1 MEGDAATGTRP
12 LPKGKGASCSKM
24 VSKSNMAKHRK
35 LCGKKKP
42 PKTRKVINRESY
54 ARHKVKILNKRFEQ
68 RTFDRFRRLEGT
80 ADKKRIADFECKGPC
95 TTLEEFTESE
105 KKRRDCASSSAE

>member
-12 LPKGKGASCSKM
+12 LPKGKCASCRKM

-42 PKTRKVINRESY
+42 PKTLKVINRESY

-68 RTFDRFRRLEGT
+68 RTFDRFRRLEV
-80 ADKKRIADFECKGPC
+80 AR
-95 TTLEEFTESE
+95 E
-105 KKRRDCASSSAE
+105 KLVKLRDMPLDVEPIKTREW